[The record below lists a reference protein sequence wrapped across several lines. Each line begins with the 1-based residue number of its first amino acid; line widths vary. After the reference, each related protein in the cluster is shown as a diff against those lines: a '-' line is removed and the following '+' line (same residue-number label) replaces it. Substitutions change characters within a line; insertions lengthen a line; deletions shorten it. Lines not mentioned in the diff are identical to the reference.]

1 MARARWFM
9 TWGRYREEISM
20 RSLVVASILVAMT
33 SASAFAQTKTTDP
46 DSTMTESQKGGPA
59 SRESKPNA
67 GGQETVT
74 KGAGPTG
81 SMTPKAGNAGG
92 AGGMAA
98 PKK

>member
-1 MARARWFM
+1 
-9 TWGRYREEISM
+9 M

-74 KGAGPTG
+74 KGAGSTG
-81 SMTPKAGNAGG
+81 SMAPKAGNAGNASG

>member
-1 MARARWFM
+1 
-9 TWGRYREEISM
+9 M

-33 SASAFAQTKTTDP
+33 APAFAQSTKTTTP
-46 DSTMTESQKGGPA
+46 ESTMTETQKGGPA
-59 SRESKPNA
+59 SKESKPSA

-81 SMTPKAGNAGG
+81 STPNAGNASG

>member
-1 MARARWFM
+1 
-9 TWGRYREEISM
+9 M

-33 SASAFAQTKTTDP
+33 SASAFAQTKTPTSSP
-46 DSTMTESQKGGPA
+46 EGTMSESQKGGPA

-81 SMTPKAGNAGG
+81 SMTPNAGNASG

>member
-1 MARARWFM
+1 
-9 TWGRYREEISM
+9 M

-33 SASAFAQTKTTDP
+33 VPTLAQTKTTDP
-46 DSTMTESQKGGPA
+46 ESTMTESQKGGPA

-81 SMTPKAGNAGG
+81 STATAGNASG

>member
-1 MARARWFM
+1 
-9 TWGRYREEISM
+9 M
-20 RSLVVASILVAMT
+20 RSLLVASILVAMT

-74 KGAGPTG
+74 KGAGPAG
-81 SMTPKAGNAGG
+81 SMTPKAGNASG

>member
-1 MARARWFM
+1 M
-9 TWGRYREEISM
+9 S
-20 RSLVVASILVAMT
+20 
-33 SASAFAQTKTTDP
+33 
-46 DSTMTESQKGGPA
+46 ESQKGGPA

-81 SMTPKAGNAGG
+81 SMPAGNAGNASG